1 MMPRVAALIL
11 AAVLALVSGGGVY
24 LWQNGKVKPLQQEL
38 QGLSDKLQTTD
49 TKLQTAESNLRRA
62 EEELKS
68 AVQTQN
74 DLSRKVSRLE
84 EAVRID
90 TAEKD
95 VADAYGRAR
104 VSRNDDWILALMIP
118 ELRSAYTPF
127 PTTSNPKP
135 NRYEIVSGQGN
146 TWVVRVWEHVAGEG
160 EIGYSD
166 ATLTIS
172 KRSDGYFWIT
182 GHKVGQ
188 FVNQRGS
195 AK

>member
-11 AAVLALVSGGGVY
+11 AGVLALLSGGGVY
-24 LWQNGKVKPLQQEL
+24 LWQHSKLQPLQLEVQA
-38 QGLSDKLQTTD
+38 LSGQLD
-49 TKLQTAESNLRRA
+49 TANIQRETALSNQRRA
-62 EEELKS
+62 EEELKA
-68 AVQTQN
+68 AVQVQN
-74 DLSRKVSRLE
+74 DLNRKLSRLE
-84 EAVRID
+84 EGLRSDID
-90 TAEKD
+90 EKS
-95 VADAYGRAR
+95 VADSYGRAR
-104 VSRNDDWILALMIP
+104 VTRNDDWILALMIP

-135 NRYEIVSGQGN
+135 NRYELVSGQGN
-146 TWVVRVWEHVAGEG
+146 TWVVRVWEHVTGEG

-172 KRSDGYFWIT
+172 KRADGYFWIT
-182 GHKVGQ
+182 GHQVGQ